1 MKDIMLH
8 PDPWGGIATRC
19 TIPNME
25 WIQELGNKTWCDL
38 WLQWPSKQKILLP
51 QGYNSYVV
59 SFHMEAVDLKWL
71 WNQSKQIEAPII
83 VLTECDHYDTPLPTN
98 VTIHKFYWWHQS
110 VELIKKLY
118 PQPVSKQIS
127 HQFSAICNRI
137 TQSKLLITTALLE
150 LNTNSII
157 KLSTWKSECAELRTG
172 SKMLDK
178 LHDTFYNKWYGQTID
193 LEDTHTTFQN
203 NTYYTSDPWTD
214 VYQKCA
220 MHFTNESFHYS
231 YMQDEFGHYTYPGPF
246 ITEKT
251 LKCLVGAT
259 GFIPVGQF
267 DTYNALTKVGF
278 KFDYDFN
285 TDFDSDHGNISRLES
300 MVNLIEELST
310 WTKEDLFEATKDIS
324 NYNQEYIYSQDF
336 YRFCE
341 TQNQKVIN
349 DLT

>member
-137 TQSKLLITTALLE
+137 TQSKLGKVNVPNLE
-150 LNTNSII
+150 R
-157 KLSTWKSECAELRTG
+157 A
-172 SKMLDK
+172 
-178 LHDTFYNKWYGQTID
+178 
-193 LEDTHTTFQN
+193 
-203 NTYYTSDPWTD
+203 
-214 VYQKCA
+214 VKC
-220 MHFTNESFHYS
+220 
-231 YMQDEFGHYTYPGPF
+231 
-246 ITEKT
+246 
-251 LKCLVGAT
+251 
-259 GFIPVGQF
+259 
-267 DTYNALTKVGF
+267 
-278 KFDYDFN
+278 
-285 TDFDSDHGNISRLES
+285 
-300 MVNLIEELST
+300 
-310 WTKEDLFEATKDIS
+310 
-324 NYNQEYIYSQDF
+324 
-336 YRFCE
+336 
-341 TQNQKVIN
+341 
-349 DLT
+349 